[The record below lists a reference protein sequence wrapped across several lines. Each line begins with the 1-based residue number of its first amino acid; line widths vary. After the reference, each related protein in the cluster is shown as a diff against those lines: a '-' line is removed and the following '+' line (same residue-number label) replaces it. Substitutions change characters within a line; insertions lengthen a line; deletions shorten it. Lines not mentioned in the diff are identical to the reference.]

1 MATLSDLLAQKADT
15 YSVGE
20 LNLEQGEI
28 YSFVSGNQNNNFAV
42 DWCWQSQG
50 RLGTA
55 VLEIWGAGGSSSRQC
70 CCAAGLPGNSGAYS
84 KKTFDVDGSSYITGV
99 SGRACINSSELCCR
113 GCSEPTSICC
123 YVGASENG
131 CMCAEG
137 GIAGMSYCTCT
148 ISPYCRFLC
157 EGYCTTRLS
166 NDNCGLVCNHY
177 DGYWVANA
185 YGGDTNCDGRISCM
199 SFLGC
204 YGNCNCCHHQHV
216 AGPAGMFSNKG
227 VILTFTHDSDNA
239 AYGGQS
245 GQGSIQFQAA
255 VRGVSR
261 QPSGG
266 WDLKRCWNG
275 FTSCGCY
282 EANGCYSFIPYGFG
296 APAPTMCSGMRDVG
310 TAGGVGMTRI
320 KFIEN

>member
-1 MATLSDLLAQKADT
+1 MASLSELIAQKAET

-50 RLGTA
+50 RSGTV
-55 VLEIWGAGGSSSRQC
+55 VLEIWGAGGSSSRTC
-70 CCAAGLPGNSGAYS
+70 CCSATTPGNSGAYS
-84 KKTFDVDGSSYITGV
+84 KKTFDADGSSYITGV
-99 SGRACINSSELCCR
+99 SGIPCRNAGDEFFR
-113 GCSEPTSICC
+113 GCSEPTKICC
-123 YVGASENG
+123 WVGATENG

-137 GIAGMSYCTCT
+137 GISGQSYCSCN
-148 ISPYCRFLC
+148 ISPFCRFVC
-157 EGYCTTRLS
+157 EGFCNTEIGPGQCGLICNHFDTRWLATA
-166 NDNCGLVCNHY
+166 DGGDINCG
-177 DGYWVANA
+177 
-185 YGGDTNCDGRISCM
+185 GRISCM
-199 SFLGC
+199 SFLCC
-204 YGNCNCCHHQHV
+204 YANCWCRHRQHV
-216 AGPAGMFSNKG
+216 AGPAGQFSKKG
-227 VILTFTHDSDNA
+227 VTLTFAHDTDNA

-245 GQGSIQFQAA
+245 GQGVIHFQAA

-282 EANGCYSFIPYGFG
+282 EANGCYSYIPYGFG
-296 APAPTMCSGMRDVG
+296 APAPTPCSGMRDVG
-310 TAGGVGMTRI
+310 YAGGMGMTRI